1 MREDSYV
8 VIQSFMV
15 NELHLKG
22 NELIV
27 YATIYGF
34 TQDGSHWFYGTR
46 GYLAEWCGA
55 KRETVDRCLKDLME
69 KGYIERRDV
78 EEHGHI
84 SVQYRATKNVVG
96 TQKSST
102 PPEKTGTPTPK
113 NRHINSLVQPN
124 DKKDNKEEAVVNAFT
139 SDQKLRDM
147 LMAWI
152 ESRRQMKAPLTA
164 KALEM
169 GLAKLMKLA
178 PDDESRAMV
187 VEQSIVNGWKG
198 LFPIKGGNC
207 RKADANGD
215 VAQYNYF

>member
-15 NELHLKG
+15 DELHLKG

-55 KRETVDRCLKDLME
+55 KRETVDRCLKDLLE

-78 EEHGHI
+78 EEHGHV

-96 TQKSST
+96 TQKTDT
-102 PPEKTGTPTPK
+102 PPKKSSTPTPK
-113 NRHINSLVQPN
+113 NMHINNLVQPN
-124 DKKDNKEEAVVNAFT
+124 DTKDNKEERRVNSFT
-139 SDQKLRDM
+139 ADPWLRRM
-147 LMAWI
+147 LMTWI
-152 ESRRQMKAPLTA
+152 DCRRQMKAPLTDR
-164 KALEM
+164 ALEM
-169 GLAKLMKLA
+169 ALAKLSKMA
-178 PDDESRAMV
+178 ASDEDRAAI
-187 VEQSIVNGWKG
+187 VEQSVINGWRG
-198 LFPIKGGNC
+198 LFPLKGGT
-207 RKADANGD
+207 RKVDAGGD
-215 VAQYNYF
+215 VSQYNYF